1 MIVMV
6 NETVVSSCHKINY
19 LDEMFFHVM
28 KNDGF
33 FENYQKL
40 SKIISIFQY
49 FVIMPSFK
57 WLE

>member
-6 NETVVSSCHKINY
+6 NLTVVSKINY

-57 WLE
+57 WSE